1 MHAGAEPTLSGRARR
16 SGESVAIIHE
26 QLRTMILSGLLA
38 PGQVAPQAGLAK
50 ELGVGRTPLREA
62 FRLLEREGLVVAQPN
77 RKVRIAGVSA
87 SDAEQ
92 IYVMRIALES
102 LAMQLTIP
110 ELTTAELAELEG
122 LLAQID
128 FYIRNNDRGNA
139 APPHSAFHRMLT
151 RAAGPYIERTIV
163 QLLSHAERYW
173 RATTGVRSPEAER
186 EEHHAILRA
195 ASVNDPKR
203 AAEHLVA
210 HYARAAKIIL
220 TTLDPLYVP
229 ERLEAVIEI
238 IAPLGS
244 VRSPV

>member
-1 MHAGAEPTLSGRARR
+1 MEATTEQHMSGPARR
-16 SGESVAIIHE
+16 SGESVAIAHE
-26 QLRTMILSGLLA
+26 QLRTMILRGELA
-38 PGQVAPQAGLAK
+38 PGQVARQAGLSK

-62 FRLLEREGLVVAQPN
+62 FRLLEREGLVVGQPN
-77 RKVRIAGVSA
+77 RQIRIAGVSA

-128 FYIRNNDRGNA
+128 FYIRNNDRANA

-151 RAAGPYIERTIV
+151 SSAGPYVERMIA

-173 RATTGVRSPEAER
+173 RATIDVRNPEDER
-186 EEHHAILRA
+186 DEHHAILKA
-195 ASVNDPKR
+195 ASANEPKL
-203 AAEHLVA
+203 AAEYLVA
-210 HYARAAKIIL
+210 HYARAAKIII
-220 TTLDPLYVP
+220 TALDPLYTP
-229 ERLEAVIEI
+229 RRLQEATEI
-238 IAPLGS
+238 IAPLA
-244 VRSPV
+244 VREA